1 MYNPYFGFSE
11 APFSISPDPR
21 YLFMSE
27 RHREALAHLLYGLQ
41 IDGGFVLLTGE
52 VGTGKTTLCR
62 CLLEQVPEHCDIAFI
77 FNPKLTR
84 QELLKTL
91 CEELHI
97 VLPDGIGGLKAL
109 FDRLNAHLLQSNAK
123 GRKTVLIVDE
133 AQNLSAE
140 VLELLRL
147 LTNLETHRHKLLQI
161 ILLGQTELRDI
172 VAREDMRQLAQR
184 IVARYHLEPLSRPEV
199 GAYVRHRLAVA
210 GTRAVLFP
218 PPLLERLYRLSGGT
232 PRLINVLCDRA
243 LLGAYVQGKAAVDRP
258 TLESAA
264 REVFGPDHRSRT
276 PAAVAAALGVTL
288 LAGLA
293 TAGWQLA
300 PAPLFA
306 AGRGALDSRLAA
318 APLPADATPPP
329 SSVPSPLPA
338 TGVPDRDEK
347 PVQPPPPTPTATPTQ
362 EHEPPPE
369 PSLEPP
375 APEPLEPPDEDVAG
389 PATKD
394 HWLHEAQAV
403 RALFG
408 HWQAAIRQPS
418 DLDGACRQV
427 EEMSLRCLRQQ
438 VDPQS
443 LASLPPPLI
452 LELSPADGPPFL
464 ATLLARDKGQARL
477 VVAGEVRE
485 VALAALQRRWS
496 GRYVLLQQAPLA
508 RSRRL
513 SLGTRGADVAWVDLQ
528 LARWEGLQ
536 QPRAGDPLFGTELE
550 RRVRSF
556 QQAHGLLADG
566 VVGTQTLE
574 RLAQLGTTEMAALA
588 R

>member
-62 CLLEQVPEHCDIAFI
+62 CLLGQVPEHCDIAFI
-77 FNPKLTR
+77 FNPKLSR
-84 QELLKTL
+84 LELLKTL

-97 VLPDGIGGLKAL
+97 ALPDGVCSLKAL
-109 FDRLNAHLLQSNAK
+109 FDRLNAHLLESNAR

-133 AQNLSAE
+133 AQNLSTG

-147 LTNLETHRHKLLQI
+147 LTNLETERHKLLQI
-161 ILLGQTELRDI
+161 ILLGQTELREL

-210 GTRAVLFP
+210 GTRAELFA

-243 LLGAYVQGKAAVDRP
+243 LLGAYVQGKPAVDRA
-258 TLESAA
+258 TLDSAA
-264 REVFGPDHRSRT
+264 REVLGLPRRPKV
-276 PAAVAAALGVTL
+276 PAALAAALGVSL
-288 LAGLA
+288 LAGMA

-300 PAPLFA
+300 PQPLLG
-306 AGRGALDSRLAA
+306 AGRSGLDSLLAGA
-318 APLPADATPPP
+318 STPADAAPPAP
-329 SSVPSPLPA
+329 S
-338 TGVPDRDEK
+338 
-347 PVQPPPPTPTATPTQ
+347 
-362 EHEPPPE
+362 
-369 PSLEPP
+369 P
-375 APEPLEPPDEDVAG
+375 APEPPGTVPGSGDAPSPPAAPGGSPDQESEPPLEPPRPDPAESLPEEELAG
-389 PATKD
+389 PASEE
-394 HWLHEAQAV
+394 HWLHEALAV

-408 HWQAAIRQPS
+408 HWQADIRQPS

-427 EEMSLRCLRQQ
+427 EEMSLRCLRRQAAAE
-438 VDPQS
+438 S
-443 LASLPPPLI
+443 LASLQPPLI
-452 LELSPADGPPFL
+452 VELAPAGGPPFL
-464 ATLLARDKGQARL
+464 ATLLEHDGRRARL

-485 VALAALQRRWS
+485 AGLAALARRWS
-496 GRYVLLQQAPLA
+496 GRYVQLQQAPLA

-513 SLGTRGADVAWVDLQ
+513 TLGSRGADVAWVDLQ
-528 LARWEGLQ
+528 LARWEGQ
-536 QPRAGDPLFGTELE
+536 SRPRAGDPLFGSELE
-550 RRVRSF
+550 QRVRSF
-556 QQAHGLLADG
+556 QQASGLLADG
-566 VVGTQTLE
+566 VVGAQTLE
-574 RLAQLGTTEMAALA
+574 RLARLGAPEMTALT
-588 R
+588 RQSH

>member
-1 MYNPYFGFSE
+1 MYNQYFGFSE
-11 APFSISPDPR
+11 APFSIAPDPR

-77 FNPKLTR
+77 FNPKLSR
-84 QELLKTL
+84 LELLKTL

-97 VLPDGIGGLKAL
+97 ALPEGVRSLKTL
-109 FDRLNAHLLQSNAK
+109 FDRLNAHLLEGNARD
-123 GRKTVLIVDE
+123 RKTVLIIDE

-147 LTNLETHRHKLLQI
+147 LTNLETDRHKLLQI
-161 ILLGQTELRDI
+161 ILLGQPELRDL

-184 IVARYHLEPLSRPEV
+184 IVARYHLEPLSGPEV

-210 GTRAVLFP
+210 GTRAALFA

-243 LLGAYVQGKAAVDRP
+243 LLGAYVQGKAAVDRA
-258 TLESAA
+258 TLDSAA
-264 REVFGPDHRSRT
+264 REVLGPRRRPRRPAT
-276 PAAVAAALGVTL
+276 LAAVLGIGL
-288 LAGLA
+288 LAGVA

-300 PAPLFA
+300 PEPLLA
-306 AGRGALDSRLAA
+306 AGRSGLDSLLAA
-318 APLPADATPPP
+318 AAPRDMLPPAGAPDSGAEPMPSSGLPAED
-329 SSVPSPLPA
+329 SVP
-338 TGVPDRDEK
+338 
-347 PVQPPPPTPTATPTQ
+347 
-362 EHEPPPE
+362 
-369 PSLEPP
+369 
-375 APEPLEPPDEDVAG
+375 PLEPPRPEPVELPPEEDIVG
-389 PATKD
+389 PAPES
-394 HWLHEAQAV
+394 HWLHEALAV

-427 EEMSLRCLRQQ
+427 EQVGLRCLRRQAE
-438 VDPQS
+438 PAS

-452 LELSPADGPPFL
+452 LELAPGDGPPFL
-464 ATLLARDKGQARL
+464 ATLLSRDDRQARL
-477 VVAGEVRE
+477 AVAGEVRE
-485 VALAALQRRWS
+485 VGLTALMRRWS

-508 RSRRL
+508 QGRRL
-513 SLGTRGADVAWVDLQ
+513 SRGSQGADVAWVDLQ
-528 LARWEGLQ
+528 LARWEGQ
-536 QPRAGDPLFGTELE
+536 NRPRAGDPLFGSDLE
-550 RRVRSF
+550 RRVRQF
-556 QQAHGLLADG
+556 QQANGLRDDG
-566 VVGTQTLE
+566 VVGAQTLE
-574 RLAQLGTTEMAALA
+574 RLAGLGTTEMAALSY
-588 R
+588 